1 MNPNNS
7 DLPGPLPEKVPALH
21 VSGHIARCAQLAML
35 LEVSASPKPGN
46 VDREHDYPDTC
57 FEHFVASSVGVYPAL
72 EQAARSRNGIGSL
85 VNVAVCESASW
96 QRGGNTHFGAF
107 LLLVPLAMAAGE
119 LLSGNEAGSESGSK
133 FGKESIYNPGKG
145 HKKLDPEDFEILAAR
160 AHALVRATDSGDAVE
175 FYRAFGAGG
184 VRVNGVEEFDL
195 EDPDSTAKLLEK
207 DVTLYDL
214 MEISKGYDLIANEWT
229 TGFRRCL
236 EGAKSVLEFM
246 QARNGESFDGKSVD
260 GKSAGST
267 LNCSGTGINEAV
279 VYTFL
284 KLLSRH
290 RDTFIQTKFDAD
302 TADYVSSRARS
313 ILSEWKNGGSDCLS
327 DYGSNCC
334 SGCGSDY
341 VSDCCSDCGSGNLD
355 FSVLLPAV
363 QALDAEL
370 LEKRINPGSTAD
382 IVIAGLFIALLGGLR
397 F

>member
-1 MNPNNS
+1 MNPENA
-7 DLPGPLPEKVPALH
+7 DLPGSLPGRASVPH
-21 VSGHIARCAQLAML
+21 VSSHIARCAQLAML

-72 EQAARSRNGIGSL
+72 EQAARSRTGIGSL
-85 VNVAVCESASW
+85 LKAAVYESASW
-96 QRGGNTHFGAF
+96 QNGGNTHFGAF
-107 LLLVPLAMAAGE
+107 LLLLPLAMAAGE
-119 LLSGNEAGSESGSK
+119 ILDGIETGTRAGNGRMMLG
-133 FGKESIYNPGKG
+133 P
-145 HKKLDPEDFEILAAR
+145 DDFEVLASR
-160 AHALVRATDSGDAVE
+160 AHAFVRETDCEDSVE
-175 FYRAFGAGG
+175 FYRAFGAAG

-195 EDPDSTAKLLEK
+195 EDAESTAELREK
-207 DVTLYDL
+207 DVSLYEL

-236 EGAKSVLEFM
+236 EGARSVLEFM
-246 QARNGESFDGKSVD
+246 QAMNGESDGPV
-260 GKSAGST
+260 
-267 LNCSGTGINEAV
+267 LNCSGTGINGAV

-313 ILSEWKNGGSDCLS
+313 ILSEWENKGSD
-327 DYGSNCC
+327 
-334 SGCGSDY
+334 CGSDY
-341 VSDCCSDCGSGNLD
+341 SSGNRD

-363 QALDAEL
+363 HALDSEL

-382 IVIAGLFIALLGGLR
+382 IVIAGIFIALLGGLR